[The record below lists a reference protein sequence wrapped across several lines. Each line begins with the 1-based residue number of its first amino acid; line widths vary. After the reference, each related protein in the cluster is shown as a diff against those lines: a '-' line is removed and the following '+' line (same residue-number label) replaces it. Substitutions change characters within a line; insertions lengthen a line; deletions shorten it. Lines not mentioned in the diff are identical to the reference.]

1 MGSLFQDIRYG
12 LRLLRKSPAFTIVA
26 VLTLALGIG
35 ANTAIYTLLDQ
46 TLLRSLPVNEPNRL
60 ALLRYSGVDS
70 GDSSTRT
77 DNHLYFSY
85 PLYRD
90 LRDHNAVFSGLVATD
105 WARVGVNWHN
115 QPELADAEL
124 VSGNY
129 FDVLGV
135 QAAVAVCSS
144 RRMIWRRKP
153 VQLSSS
159 ASAIGSAGL
168 TLIRR
173 W

>member
-1 MGSLFQDIRYG
+1 MGSLLQDFRYG

-46 TLLRSLPVNEPNRL
+46 ALLRSLPVKEPNRL

-77 DNHLYFSY
+77 DDHLYFSY

-90 LRDHNAVFSGLVATD
+90 LRDHNAVFSGLIATD
-105 WARVGVNWHN
+105 WARVGMRWHN
-115 QPELADAEL
+115 QPEPPASSVAIPSWL
-124 VSGNY
+124 VPFLS
-129 FDVLGV
+129 V
-135 QAAVAVCSS
+135 QAQADF
-144 RRMIWRRKP
+144 P
-153 VQLSSS
+153 D
-159 ASAIGSAGL
+159 ASAAEAAP
-168 TLIRR
+168 RP
-173 W
+173 